1 MFKCLVPQLVELFGK
16 DQEVWPYWRR
26 RVTGGWLALSFQS
39 HSMSLCLMT
48 VPQDLSSQPLL
59 RRRAYLSTMIVID
72 LTPLKP

>member
-1 MFKCLVPQLVELFGK
+1 MRDTSCWNCLGRV
-16 DQEVWPYWRR
+16 RR
-26 RVTGGWLALSFQS
+26 CGLIGGGVSGDWLALSFQS

-59 RRRAYLSTMIVID
+59 QRHAYLSTMIVID